1 MLLVIIGILLLLL
14 FLLLFLYLKEKQH
27 QKWLFHHLEEMLRQ
41 ANNGDFSLKN
51 YDESLLSRLEV
62 EFIHYLNA
70 RYIEGQKI
78 ENERDQ
84 IKNLI
89 SDISHQ
95 TKTPIANL
103 SLYSELLEE
112 ENLTDQAHA
121 YSQSIRQQID
131 KLNLLIQM
139 LVKLSRLESG
149 IIQLNIQPHSVV
161 ALLDDLVNEFS
172 LQAHH
177 KGKIIVQEYAEA
189 QALFDYKWTL
199 EAIGN
204 LIDNALKY
212 STGPEIRLTS
222 ESLGMFVR
230 IQVIDQGPGIAENE
244 RNLIF
249 HRFYRSKMNH
259 KEDGLGIGL
268 NLTREIIQLQNGVIK
283 VEDHPNGGSV
293 FNILLVKAE

>member
-1 MLLVIIGILLLLL
+1 MIQFIIGVLL
-14 FLLLFLYLKEKQH
+14 FLLVLLLFFYFKEKH
-27 QKWLFHHLEEMLRQ
+27 RQKLLFMHLEDLLRQ
-41 ANNGDFSLKN
+41 ARDGDFSVEN
-51 YDESLLSRLEV
+51 YDESLLSRFEAD
-62 EFIHYLNA
+62 FSQYLNA
-70 RYIEGQKI
+70 KEIEEQKI

-131 KLNLLIQM
+131 KLNHLIQM

-149 IIQLNIQPHSVV
+149 MIQLNVQPHSV
-161 ALLDDLVNEFS
+161 ANLLDDLVNDFS

-177 KGKIIVQEYAEA
+177 KGKTIVQDYTED
-189 QALFDYKWTL
+189 QALFDYKWTM
-199 EAIGN
+199 EAMGN

-249 HRFYRSKMNH
+249 QRFYRSKMSQN
-259 KEDGLGIGL
+259 EDGLGIGL

>member
-1 MLLVIIGILLLLL
+1 MIQFIIGVLL
-14 FLLLFLYLKEKQH
+14 FLLVLLLFFYFKEKH
-27 QKWLFHHLEEMLRQ
+27 RQKLLFMHLEDLLRQ
-41 ANNGDFSLKN
+41 ARDGDFSVEN
-51 YDESLLSRLEV
+51 YDESLLSRFEAD
-62 EFIHYLNA
+62 FSQYLNA
-70 RYIEGQKI
+70 KEIEEQKI

-131 KLNLLIQM
+131 KLNHLIQM

-149 IIQLNIQPHSVV
+149 MIQLNVQPHSV
-161 ALLDDLVNEFS
+161 ANLLDDLVNDFS

-177 KGKIIVQEYAEA
+177 KGKTIVQDYTED
-189 QALFDYKWTL
+189 QALFDYKWTM
-199 EAIGN
+199 EAMGN

-212 STGPEIRLTS
+212 STGPDIRLTS

-249 HRFYRSKMNH
+249 QRFYRSKMSQN
-259 KEDGLGIGL
+259 EDGLGIGL
-268 NLTREIIQLQNGVIK
+268 NLSREIIRLQHGVIK
-283 VEDHPNGGSV
+283 VDETPAGGSV
-293 FNILLVKAE
+293 FNILLVKSE